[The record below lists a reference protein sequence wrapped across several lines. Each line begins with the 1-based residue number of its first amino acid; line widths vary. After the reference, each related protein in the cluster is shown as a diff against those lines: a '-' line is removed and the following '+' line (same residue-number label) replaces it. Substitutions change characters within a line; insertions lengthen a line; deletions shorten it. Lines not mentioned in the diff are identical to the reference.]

1 MIQSKIIILSLIIGL
16 SSCTQM
22 TDTSTPEAVVNQLT
36 GTWKSNDGK
45 VIFYSDE
52 TAKMVFPQHTP
63 PIKLISA
70 YETVRKNKIGINLG
84 GFWSGP
90 ALVDTSKM
98 SALQL
103 TITFPEESAIELI
116 KEP

>member
-1 MIQSKIIILSLIIGL
+1 MKYSNIIPIFIIALL

-36 GTWKSNDGK
+36 GTWASSDGK

-52 TAKMVFPQHTP
+52 TAKMVFPKHQP
-63 PIKLISA
+63 PIKLIST
-70 YETVRKNKIGINLG
+70 YETVKEYNIGINLG

-90 ALVDTSKM
+90 ALIDTSKVE
-98 SALQL
+98 ALQL
-103 TITFPEESAIELI
+103 TITFPEEEPIELR
-116 KEP
+116 KL